1 MEINLKLTEK
11 LSSCCPDIAVP
22 NGAVQVVVIEKI
34 SMVLPSVTSGLLL
47 YQPPRQDG
55 Q

>member
-1 MEINLKLTEK
+1 MEISLKLTEK
-11 LSSCCPDIAVP
+11 LSSCCLDFAVP
-22 NGAVQVVVIEKI
+22 NGAVQVVVTENTSK
-34 SMVLPSVTSGLLL
+34 VLPSVRSGLLL